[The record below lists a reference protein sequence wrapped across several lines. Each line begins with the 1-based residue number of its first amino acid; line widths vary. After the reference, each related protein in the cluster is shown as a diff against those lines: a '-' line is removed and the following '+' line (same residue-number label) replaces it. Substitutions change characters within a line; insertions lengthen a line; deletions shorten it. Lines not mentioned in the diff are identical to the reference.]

1 MNTTEL
7 ELTMRKRDYDP
18 AIPEV
23 RAAYERAHQ
32 EIPVGAV

>member
-7 ELTMRKRDYDP
+7 ELTMRRGDYDP

-23 RAAYERAHQ
+23 RAAYGRARQ